1 MFDERIDVSGVRAS
15 DALMTQSELFRVNQD
30 LYLQQSGYS
39 FFSITSRL
47 TVKAVTEAL
56 MNNCQEA

>member
-39 FFSITSRL
+39 FFLLHPGS
-47 TVKAVTEAL
+47 
-56 MNNCQEA
+56 Q